1 VQSASEQS
9 IPLSVVVATT
19 QAWPEVTICLD
30 SLHEQAVAEHAEVL
44 VVDGHGGGLPDSE
57 LARYPEVTRL
67 LMPQA
72 SAVQMRTA
80 AMLRA
85 RGDIVAIT
93 EDHCRLAPGWCRRIL
108 DAHREYPE
116 AAAIGGV
123 VENGSDETVAAW
135 ANFFISNGQS
145 MPPVPNGIRSQIAM
159 QASVSYKRRFLPREV
174 SAMGKPEWMLNR
186 DLRRRGEMLVSDD
199 RILVHHVQPYT
210 FRKACAIHFHDSR
223 SVAGLRL
230 EEIGN
235 IERVVRLAACAAMP
249 PLLFLRTVVPILS
262 KRRHRDWLM
271 LSLPMIARCSFIV
284 VRWERLR
291 GWHSAR
297 ATARRAS
304 TSVAPP
310 G

>member
-1 VQSASEQS
+1 MQSASEPS

-19 QAWPEVTICLD
+19 QAWPEITICLD
-30 SLHEQAVAEHAEVL
+30 SLHEQAVAEGAEVL

-67 LMPQA
+67 SMPQA

-85 RGDIVAIT
+85 RGEIVAIT
-93 EDHCRLAPGWCRRIL
+93 EDHCRPAPGWCRRIL
-108 DAHREYPE
+108 EAHREHPE

-123 VENGSDETVAAW
+123 VENGSADTVVAW
-135 ANFFISNGQS
+135 ANFFVSNGRS
-145 MPPVPNGIRSQIAM
+145 MPPVANGIRAQIAM
-159 QASVSYKRRFLPREV
+159 QASVSYKRRFLPRDV
-174 SAMGKPEWMLNR
+174 SEMGKPEWMLNR
-186 DLRRRGEMLVSDD
+186 DLRRRGETLISDD

-230 EEIGN
+230 EEISRL
-235 IERVVRLAACAAMP
+235 ERLVRLAACAVMP

-262 KRRHRDWLM
+262 KRRHLDSLM
-271 LSLPMIARCSFIV
+271 LSVPMIALLVHC
-284 VRWERLR
+284 
-291 GWHSAR
+291 R
-297 ATARRAS
+297 AVGAFAGLAFGAGSSPTR
-304 TSVAPP
+304 VH
-310 G
+310 

>member
-1 VQSASEQS
+1 M
-9 IPLSVVVATT
+9 
-19 QAWPEVTICLD
+19 
-30 SLHEQAVAEHAEVL
+30 
-44 VVDGHGGGLPDSE
+44 VDGHGGGLPDSE

-80 AMLRA
+80 AMLKA

-93 EDHCRLAPGWCRRIL
+93 EDHRRLAPGWCRRIL

-186 DLRRRGEMLVSDD
+186 DLRRRGETLVSDD

-210 FRKACAIHFHDSR
+210 LSQ
-223 SVAGLRL
+223 GLRHSL
-230 EEIGN
+230 PRQPVGGGTPPRGDREH
-235 IERVVRLAACAAMP
+235 RACRASRRLRCHAAASVPAYGRPDPVEAATP
-249 PLLFLRTVVPILS
+249 RLG
-262 KRRHRDWLM
+262 LM
-271 LSLPMIARCSFIV
+271 LSVPMIALLVHC
-284 VRWERLR
+284 
-291 GWHSAR
+291 R
-297 ATARRAS
+297 AVGAFAGLAFGAGSSPTR
-304 TSVAPP
+304 VH
-310 G
+310 